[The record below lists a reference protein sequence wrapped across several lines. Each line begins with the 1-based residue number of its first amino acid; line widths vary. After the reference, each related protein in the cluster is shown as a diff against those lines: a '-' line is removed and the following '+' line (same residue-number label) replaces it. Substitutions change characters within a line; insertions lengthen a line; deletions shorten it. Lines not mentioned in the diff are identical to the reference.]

1 MTDEQ
6 FNDIV
11 ERLDRIE
18 AAVEILVGMAS
29 PDGAARP
36 VRAEGD
42 QPADIAASEPLD
54 MAELLKHQVR
64 GWD

>member
-29 PDGAARP
+29 PDGAARTLPSDRPDAPATAP
-36 VRAEGD
+36 VD
-42 QPADIAASEPLD
+42 T
-54 MAELLKHQVR
+54 AELLKHQVR

>member
-1 MTDEQ
+1 MAMTDEQ
-6 FNDIV
+6 FSEIV

-29 PDGAARP
+29 PDRSARP
-36 VRAEGD
+36 DRPEA
-42 QPADIAASEPLD
+42 PATSTVDTAD
-54 MAELLKHQVR
+54 VLKHQVR

>member
-6 FNDIV
+6 FSEIV

-29 PDGAARP
+29 PDVAARP
-36 VRAEGD
+36 PRPEPAGDEAAEPVD
-42 QPADIAASEPLD
+42 VADL
-54 MAELLKHQVR
+54 MKHQVR

>member
-6 FNDIV
+6 FNEIV

-29 PDGAARP
+29 PERP
-36 VRAEGD
+36 EAPVT
-42 QPADIAASEPLD
+42 ASVD
-54 MAELLKHQVR
+54 DAELLKHQVR
-64 GWD
+64 GSD